1 MSLFNIFDIS
11 GSGMSAQ
18 SVRLNTVSSNLA
30 NVETVS
36 GTEEGAYRSRQP
48 IFQTVLDNEFN
59 DRSVAKVEVME
70 VIEKDAPPTPR
81 YQPGHPLANDD
92 GYVFMPNVNAMEEL
106 ANMIS
111 ASRNYQNNV
120 EVLSTSKD
128 LMLRTLNMGK
138 Q

>member
-138 Q
+138 